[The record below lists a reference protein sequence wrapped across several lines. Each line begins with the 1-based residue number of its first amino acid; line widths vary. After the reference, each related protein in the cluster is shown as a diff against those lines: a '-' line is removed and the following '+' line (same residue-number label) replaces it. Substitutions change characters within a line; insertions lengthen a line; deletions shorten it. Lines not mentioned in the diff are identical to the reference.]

1 MRNFERPGRSVVMST
16 HGMAATSHPLSSLVA
31 IDVLKSGGNA
41 MDAAIAACA
50 TQCVVEP
57 GSTGIGGDCFALFAR
72 PGEPARAFNGSGRTP
87 GAATVERFASLG
99 MTSID
104 RHSPHAVTVP
114 GAVDAWATLSRDHGS
129 LPLKDLLR
137 PAITLAREGYAVTPR
152 VSFDW
157 ARQEDTLRRDPG
169 AARTFLKD
177 GAAPVAGSVHRQP
190 ELASTLEA
198 ISEGGRDAFYLSDVA
213 ADIVDR
219 LRSLGGLHTLED
231 FAIAQGEYVEP
242 IKQNY
247 RGREVYELPPN
258 GQGIVALLML
268 ALLDENPAHGDPL
281 SPDCLQIEIE
291 AARLAY
297 AMRDKLVADPDFA
310 GMQIEEFLSPR
321 VVDSLRNRIKR
332 SHERPLGMTETVEH
346 TDTVYIAVVD
356 RDRMAVSF
364 INSLFN
370 FFGSGILAP
379 KSGVLLHNRGQSFSL
394 DPAHPNAIAP
404 RKRPMHTI
412 IPGMLMREGR
422 VEMPFGVMGGHY
434 QAMGHAHVL
443 SKMFDFGLDLQE
455 AFDLPRLFP
464 RPGSHVVEAES
475 SFPPGVLEELSRRRI
490 RIAPVP
496 SPLGGAQGVWID
508 WLNGALHGASDPRK
522 DGCALGY

>member
-1 MRNFERPGRSVVMST
+1 
-16 HGMAATSHPLSSLVA
+16 
-31 IDVLKSGGNA
+31 
-41 MDAAIAACA
+41 
-50 TQCVVEP
+50 
-57 GSTGIGGDCFALFAR
+57 
-72 PGEPARAFNGSGRTP
+72 
-87 GAATVERFASLG
+87 
-99 MTSID
+99 
-104 RHSPHAVTVP
+104 
-114 GAVDAWATLSRDHGS
+114 
-129 LPLKDLLR
+129 LLR

-157 ARQEDTLRRDPG
+157 ARQEGTLQRDPG
-169 AARTFLKD
+169 AARIFLND
-177 GAAPVAGSVHRQP
+177 GSAPVAGSVHRQP
-190 ELASTLEA
+190 ELAATLEA
-198 ISEGGRDAFYLSDVA
+198 IGEGGRDTFYLGDVA
-213 ADIVDR
+213 ADIVER

-231 FAIAQGEYVEP
+231 FAIAQGEYVAP
-242 IKQNY
+242 IKQSY
-247 RGREVYELPPN
+247 RRREVYELPPN

-268 ALLDENPAHGDPL
+268 ALLADKPAHGDPL
-281 SPDCLQIEIE
+281 SPDWLQIELE

-297 AMRDKLVADPDFA
+297 AMRDKLLGDPEFS
-310 GMQIEEFLSPR
+310 GTQIEEFLSPR
-321 VVDSLRNRIKR
+321 VIDSLKSRLKGRNA
-332 SHERPLGMTETVEH
+332 RPLGTTEAVEH

-379 KSGVLLHNRGQSFSL
+379 RSGVLLHNRGQSFSL

-412 IPGMLMREGR
+412 IPGMVMREGR

-443 SKMFDFGLDLQE
+443 SKVFDFGLDLQE

-464 RPGSHVVEAES
+464 RPGSNVIE
-475 SFPPGVLEELSRRRI
+475 
-490 RIAPVP
+490 PVP
-496 SPLGGAQGVWID
+496 SPLGGAQAVRID
-508 WLNGALHGASDPRK
+508 WQCGVLHGASDPRK

>member
-57 GSTGIGGDCFALFAR
+57 GSTGVGGDCFALFAR

-87 GAATVERFASLG
+87 RAATVERFASLG

-152 VSFDW
+152 VSLDW
-157 ARQEDTLRRDPG
+157 ARQEDTLRRDPC
-169 AARTFLKD
+169 AARIFLND
-177 GAAPVAGSVHRQP
+177 GTAPVAGSVHRQP

-198 ISEGGRDAFYLSDVA
+198 ISKGGRDAFYLGEVA
-213 ADIVDR
+213 LDIVER

-231 FAIAQGEYVEP
+231 FAIAQGEYVAP

-268 ALLDENPAHGDPL
+268 ALLDDKPAHGDPL

-297 AMRDKLVADPDFA
+297 AMRDKLLADPEFA
-310 GMQIEEFLSPR
+310 GMQIEEFLSPH
-321 VVDSLRNRIKR
+321 VVDSLRGRLRHPQETPVGTTK
-332 SHERPLGMTETVEH
+332 TVEH

-379 KSGVLLHNRGQSFSL
+379 RSGVLLHNRGQSFNL
-394 DPAHPNAIAP
+394 DPTHPNAIAP
-404 RKRPMHTI
+404 RKRLMHTI
-412 IPGMLMREGR
+412 IPGMVMRDGR

-443 SKMFDFGLDLQE
+443 SKVFDFGLDLQE

-464 RPGSHVVEAES
+464 RPGSNVVEAES
-475 SFPPGVLEELSRRRI
+475 SFPPGVLKELSRRGFE
-490 RIAPVP
+490 IAPVP